1 MDLHR
6 LTISQMAKMNNISPQ
21 TLRYYD
27 NEGLLTPASV
37 DQETGYRYYNITQSA
52 RLDMIHHMKSMG
64 LNLRDI
70 KRHIDGYD
78 MSGIA
83 CVLDERQSDIERQ
96 IIELRQQQR
105 AIRSMVES
113 IRRYRSAPPDG
124 TIVLEYI
131 GPRTIYC
138 YDTGKNFY
146 HEGINIYE
154 QMLRQLKQSMAR
166 HNLPQIYYC
175 NAGTVMRQEQLLKQE
190 FYSSE
195 VFLLVDKDYDSPGLL
210 TQLDPATYYCIYCY
224 RFDDEKEYAERLL
237 NFIRQSGLQIT
248 GDYLCE
254 VLFEP
259 PVSSNAQREM
269 VMRLQVPI
277 SFC

>member
-6 LTISQMAKMNNISPQ
+6 LTISQMAKMNSISPQ

-37 DQETGYRYYNITQSA
+37 DRETGYRYYNITQSA
-52 RLDMIHHMKSMG
+52 RLDMIQHMKSMG
-64 LNLRDI
+64 ISLRNI

-78 MSGIA
+78 MSGI
-83 CVLDERQSDIERQ
+83 VRLLDERQSDIDRQ
-96 IIELRQQQR
+96 ITGLQQQKK
-105 AIRSMVES
+105 AIRRMRES

-131 GPRTIYC
+131 GPRSIYC
-138 YDTGKNFY
+138 CDTGRNFY
-146 HEGINIYE
+146 DRGINIYE
-154 QMLRQLKQSMAR
+154 QMLRQVKASMSG
-166 HNLPQIYYC
+166 HNLPQFYYC
-175 NAGTVMRQEQLLKQE
+175 NAGTVMRQEQLLKRE

-195 VFLLVDKDYDSPGLL
+195 VFLLVDKDYDAPGLL
-210 TQLDPATYYCIYCY
+210 TQLEPATYYCIYCY
-224 RFDDEKEYAERLL
+224 RFDDEQEYAGRLL
-237 NFIRQSGLQIT
+237 DFIQQSRLLIT

-259 PVSSNAQREM
+259 PVPSNAQREM
-269 VMRLQVPI
+269 LMRLQVPV
-277 SFC
+277 SFR